1 MHTST
6 PVSAST
12 EPTPAASLRG
22 PRSVWVDVLVRLRRS
37 RSALV
42 GGVLLAALIAAA
54 LAAPLLTPY
63 EPLIM
68 NPVDRLQPPNAHH
81 IFGTDVFGRD
91 LATRMLFGSRI
102 SLQTGLISVTIAV
115 AIGVPMGL
123 ASGFYGG
130 SVDRLLMR
138 LVDLML
144 TFPGILLALVIIA
157 ILGPN
162 LRNAMLAVGISAS
175 PTYARVVRAAVLSA
189 KEQTY
194 VEAARAIG
202 CSNIRI
208 MVRHILP
215 NTIAPIIV
223 LGTLG
228 IAGAIVAAAALS
240 YLGLGAQPPT
250 PEWGALLSEGR
261 NYLRQAW
268 WITTFPGLAIM
279 LAVLSINLLGDGLRD
294 ALDPRLRY

>member
-6 PVSAST
+6 RASAST
-12 EPTPAASLRG
+12 DAGAEGLRAH
-22 PRSVWVDVLVRLRRS
+22 RSVWVDVLVRLRRS
-37 RSALV
+37 RSAVL
-42 GGVLLAALIAAA
+42 GGALLAGLIAAA

-63 EPLIM
+63 EPLTM
-68 NPVDRLQPPNAHH
+68 NPVDRLQPPNARH

-91 LATRMLFGSRI
+91 LATRILFGSRI
-102 SLQTGLISVTIAV
+102 SLQTGLISVTIATL
-115 AIGVPMGL
+115 IGVPMGL
-123 ASGFYGG
+123 VSGFYGG
-130 SVDRLLMR
+130 LVDRLLMR
-138 LVDLML
+138 VVDLML
-144 TFPGILLALVIIA
+144 TFPGILLALIIIA

-162 LRNAMLAVGISAS
+162 LLNAMLAVGISAS

-189 KEQTY
+189 KAQVY

-202 CSNIRI
+202 CTNVRI

-228 IAGAIVAAAALS
+228 IAGAVIAAAALS
-240 YLGLGAQPPT
+240 YLGLGAQPPA

-261 NYLRQAW
+261 NYLRVAW